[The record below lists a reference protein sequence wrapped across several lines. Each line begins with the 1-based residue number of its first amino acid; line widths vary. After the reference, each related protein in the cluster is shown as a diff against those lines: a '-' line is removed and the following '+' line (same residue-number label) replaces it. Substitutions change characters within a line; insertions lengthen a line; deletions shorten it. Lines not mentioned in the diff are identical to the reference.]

1 MSPVRCLKEIGNAL
15 IVAQILQNF
24 LLSLLLTDQ
33 FTVENVTKRGDPNS
47 DVKNKNRPIPY
58 GRAAFVFNVGIG
70 ISSFGGILD
79 SKLVCRQKAQ
89 KEVL

>member
-1 MSPVRCLKEIGNAL
+1 VNPVRKPAL
-15 IVAQILQNF
+15 SNGVNISNGVL
-24 LLSLLLTDQ
+24 
-33 FTVENVTKRGDPNS
+33 PNREE
-47 DVKNKNRPIPY
+47 NKNRPIPY

-79 SKLVCRQKAQ
+79 SKLVCLQKAQ